1 MRNVFQGGSAMASN
15 DVSAIVE
22 EKRQLR
28 TLVLKRR
35 SSIPPQVKEAKSA
48 AICSQVARLF
58 GLEPD
63 NATEG
68 VDSKRR
74 DGLEAKLSPRMLIS
88 GNDMC
93 ETRLRTGSRIA
104 LYSAFED
111 EVNLSCLARQC
122 YEAGLR
128 VAFPCMNPRN
138 EPHAM
143 CMRLVS
149 GVHAMCMR
157 EVRERSWAA
166 CSAPF
171 LANPLL
177 RLPVDDERLVD
188 FPIIDPETI
197 EAIVVPLVAFD
208 EAGRRLGYGGGNYD
222 SFLPF
227 VSPQCLVV
235 GVAFC
240 EQHVERLPAES
251 HDLALP
257 TIVYA

>member
-28 TLVLKRR
+28 ALVLKRR
-35 SSIPPQVKEAKSA
+35 ASIPPQVKEVKSA

-74 DGLEAKLSPRMLIS
+74 DGLEAKLSPHMLIS
-88 GNDMC
+88 SNDMC

-143 CMRLVS
+143 CMR
-149 GVHAMCMR
+149 

-177 RLPVDDERLVD
+177 RLPVDDERLAD

-235 GVAFC
+235 GVAFH
-240 EQHVERLPAES
+240 EQRVERLPAES

-257 TIVYA
+257 AIVYA